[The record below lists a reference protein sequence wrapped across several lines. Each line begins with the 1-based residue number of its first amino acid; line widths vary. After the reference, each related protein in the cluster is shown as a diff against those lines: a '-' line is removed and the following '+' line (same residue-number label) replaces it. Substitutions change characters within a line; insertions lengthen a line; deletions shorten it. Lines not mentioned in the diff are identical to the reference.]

1 MANAALM
8 QKKNGQLLW
17 FSLLGLGFQPES
29 AASFVAGKANVKHLN
44 MGPNMFK
51 TPNKEAFYIVTHFL
65 LEKLNPTR
73 FHDAY
78 RHCWPVLNQKA
89 DAEFRKIT
97 CGWLRE
103 IWDETANAGSKVVA
117 SLFLSPGGPK
127 FTNLMLHLAHHVMLQ
142 EMKAFTTD
150 DCWVPEAAAAPATS
164 LDTAVKRFCL
174 IRRHFIKAAVD
185 QDRFLH
191 DYQKQAQVI
200 VKSIKEIKAEGATY
214 YEPHDSTHD
223 EAVLAEKTRKVRS
236 LWSDIEGMLLTIKE
250 EQSAVE
256 SVLNGDVDRHVL
268 DGTNQTLRIPR
279 CLLEKVEK
287 LPQQMTSGNV
297 YEGGK
302 LNLLCVV
309 ELMNHALRS
318 LREERCQVSAA
329 SKPQISA
336 QQLQEKCRHMT
347 HVLQDLCLIR
357 QKISKEEIPQLRF
370 AIKELEADWDR
381 RWMDTLEG
389 TPLMSFLNND
399 PTLGF
404 LSPMAPL
411 SFEPAAESAYS
422 SSVFSQF
429 PAKLVGEHSRVTF
442 SLFEEHQHDK
452 PPERESQE
460 PVNPGVYTPISTS
473 NGTAESSESPSPR
486 PPRRKTSLDWLVDTP
501 PSPPQKAASPPIA
514 SVKKT
519 ALPKAAPVKT
529 QTQILDLECDNL
541 ADQLADAVASS
552 GPSEGREKGLDF
564 EALLKALSKDPF
576 ATKKQLPRTPESLI
590 NDVKSSWRRAVQED
604 NAKKNCPAAKLND
617 SPVGGVG
624 PPGDTRSTKSPPQTV
639 TSNAGPSMEIR
650 DAPSV
655 CQQGVSFQG
664 NVSWDTIAE
673 ALDSPSGTGSSA
685 VQFSLEHETLPE
697 IPSLDSLGLDEDYDG
712 VDLKCEEDEEP
723 LITLP
728 QIGSKPFISRPLD
741 QSQRANS
748 EGAKTTECLMGDFS
762 LDRDWLMGAD
772 PSEEKPKVFSL
783 DLDSLETP
791 SPAKEY
797 DLPKLISFSPI
808 NDMNF

>member
-200 VKSIKEIKAEGATY
+200 VKSIKEIKAEGASY
-214 YEPHDSTHD
+214 HESQY
-223 EAVLAEKTRKVRS
+223 LLNLKVRS
-236 LWSDIEGMLLTIKE
+236 LWSDIEGMLLSIKE
-250 EQSAVE
+250 EQGAVE
-256 SVLNGDVDRHVL
+256 SVLNGDADRHVL

-336 QQLQEKCRHMT
+336 QQLQEKLHLEFFSSSVYLEINDCF
-347 HVLQDLCLIR
+347 INR

-389 TPLMSFLNND
+389 NPLMSFLNND

-429 PAKLVGEHSRVTF
+429 PAKLVGEHSWVTF
-442 SLFEEHQHDK
+442 SSQVPFLNFFMTIFTLNPHFYK
-452 PPERESQE
+452 PFIVIQ
-460 PVNPGVYTPISTS
+460 
-473 NGTAESSESPSPR
+473 
-486 PPRRKTSLDWLVDTP
+486 
-501 PSPPQKAASPPIA
+501 A

-564 EALLKALSKDPF
+564 EALLKALAKDPF

-617 SPVGGVG
+617 SPAGGVG

-639 TSNAGPSMEIR
+639 TSTAGPSIEIR
-650 DAPSV
+650 GAPSV
-655 CQQGVSFQG
+655 CQQGVSFQSS
-664 NVSWDTIAE
+664 VSWDTITE

-728 QIGSKPFISRPLD
+728 QIESKPFISHPLD

-808 NDMNF
+808 NDMKF